1 MARALTRFV
10 EASGSAVS
18 PRIDGISIECAR
30 EAARLG
36 AMNCPRRKAWLA
48 RTLARVVF
56 CGLLFSLVGGV
67 AGGVAGGSAVV
78 ASPKRIVSLNP
89 SLTGIMVALGA
100 EQFIVGV
107 DDYSAGKIP
116 AVASVPRVGG
126 LFSPSLEAVVALRPD
141 LVILVPSSEQRD
153 FRRRLEELG
162 VPVIAF
168 KNIRFAEV
176 LSNIRRLGVLV
187 EREAEAQARIDAIEA
202 ARDAARR
209 LGEVGS
215 PPGVVVILQR
225 DPVYVVGGGNFIQ
238 EMLEVLG
245 ANNLASE
252 FSEPYPRVAVE
263 WVVAGA
269 PDVLIDLS
277 PVKGEALEHWSRWP
291 SIPAVTTGRVVAL
304 DAELISMPGPDLDRA
319 FELLAEGLYGA
330 APGGDHEPAAKAA
343 MEGERNAIGGSR
355 RENRP

>member
-1 MARALTRFV
+1 MN
-10 EASGSAVS
+10 
-18 PRIDGISIECAR
+18 
-30 EAARLG
+30 RL
-36 AMNCPRRKAWLA
+36 RRKAWLA

-56 CGLLFSLVGGV
+56 CGLLTVPVAGV
-67 AGGVAGGSAVV
+67 AGGVKAGVTGGVKAGVAARVMDGAAVA

-116 AVASVPRVGG
+116 EVASVPRVGG

-141 LVILVPSSEQRD
+141 LVVLVPSSEQRD

-168 KNIRFAEV
+168 ENIRFAEV

-215 PPGVVVILQR
+215 APGVVVILQR

-252 FSEPYPRVAVE
+252 FSDPYPRVAVE

-277 PVKGEALEHWSRWP
+277 PFKGEALEHWSRWP
-291 SIPAVTTGRVVAL
+291 SIPAVTSGRVVAL

-319 FELLAEGLYGA
+319 FEVLAEGLYG
-330 APGGDHEPAAKAA
+330 PGPRGDHEPAARPA
-343 MEGERNAIGGSR
+343 MEGDPNAIGANR
-355 RENRP
+355 PENRP